1 MTERDEE
8 RLTILSHEL
17 RTPLTS
23 IRASLVLL
31 ASGALGELSPDARD
45 MVSVAERNSLR
56 LMALID
62 EFLQSE
68 QQP

>member
-1 MTERDEE
+1 MSERDAE
-8 RLTILSHEL
+8 RLTILRHEL

-31 ASGALGELSPDARD
+31 ASGAMGELPPDARD

-56 LMALID
+56 LMAVID
-62 EFLQSE
+62 EFLE
-68 QQP
+68 TEKQP